1 MSLSS
6 RTGWFL
12 VLTTFLK
19 LNIVIPKTL
28 YMSRQLWP
36 LPRLQYLHG
45 NNLQNPPTHSPQ
57 PMLIEIYKQKTKPY
71 SRCFDELEM
80 IENSTQYSL
89 EELPPPQRLI
99 IISKHFPPFAV
110 SNSCLSS
117 IPANSSRAKHNHHT
131 DLDFIKK
138 VKTYNMLG
146 AIGHDHD
153 HDR

>member
-71 SRCFDELEM
+71 PRCLDKLEM

-89 EELPPPQRLI
+89 KELPPPPLRCQRPALI
-99 IISKHFPPFAV
+99 ISSQSISHLLLSQTPA
-110 SNSCLSS
+110 CLQFQPTLPELNT
-117 IPANSSRAKHNHHT
+117 IIIQIWILLRRLKPT
-131 DLDFIKK
+131 ICW
-138 VKTYNMLG
+138 VP
-146 AIGHDHD
+146 
-153 HDR
+153 